1 MATIGE
7 GQPQA
12 LRSQVQPAYLG
23 TGDPGYSGGG
33 TVMASDP
40 QSMMSNYENIF
51 GPAVRDIK
59 WDEQRHKRHQ
69 RWHLPDALK
78 GTNSFLTDR
87 VDGLI
92 TDATS
97 SPFTKN
103 ILPYMY
109 MDQPDK
115 KIKWNVYSFDEGI
128 ASRVPYEAAAR
139 VLPQSKRSFAGY
151 AVRQGLA
158 IAMEHNFMMS
168 PQGMDNFRK
177 QLMQLVGSIQLTN
190 DLDVHMALL
199 YAPSYQ
205 KHMDEKY
212 FDTSRSVNQ
221 NCRMYV
227 DLFGFVQKNENALDY
242 LIEDAKNHLTAWGS
256 KPPTFMLCNG
266 SLTRQLTMTPEK
278 TNYITAGPDGK
289 RKLAQGPDL
298 PSYRGVSIINTRQFS
313 LEAGTAPRDMLRR
326 RVRVCEHYRIPWEPK
341 NLLKRYEFYDQSRD
355 SMFYLSW
362 HTLWK
367 ASFPPTAP
375 DLHAFFENLRE
386 EHTGLRPAQMGP
398 SRHCTFKDWHDR
410 RRINASAWLSSE
422 ERSLARMMG
431 IFGYTDS
438 QNYIKFERDLDF
450 VVEINNDDKPRMK
463 MVSFKTQK
471 VNDEALYYCYYL
483 ILLKLFV
490 RENFSN
496 ITHSREEET
505 ELQYKEMVE
514 RVLQDLCCT
523 TPMTTPE
530 VLRIINVFI
539 DDQARPAAGAGMP
552 GQDGGDGAGMQ
563 AGDGNGGNGAG
574 ADGMPNAAGDGAR
587 NAAPLSQKRQK
598 MRECEE
604 EMNAYLNEAKEAHNV
619 SHFMYN
625 LQKAGQKCLEIQN
638 IYRDA
643 HKQALTE
650 ADAEATRNALRQNP
664 PVFCDMDLVVFRQ
677 HTFSKEDNVKCIA
690 SDLLL
695 LRPCIEH
702 YMLGVILGRG
712 GGPEDLG
719 ATFWGQTELS
729 CYDDAQHGIWGMS
742 YKYHE
747 RAIVTNERNLIR
759 VYDVCFDGYCGGNDS
774 TILAWSKDNLEDFK
788 AKSSGLLDAYTGPS
802 MVVMSLPPTEEYMR
816 FPNPFILHTKV
827 HSAPTTMP
835 DRALR
840 SNNTYEHAPFLQPEG
855 RTPTLQ
861 AGVYGYYYHAA
872 GMDQWQQNHQAPGH
886 LAYNNETDPYMYSF
900 QGHMATILDGQR
912 EETQGSGHLGPNF
925 VGVASV
931 REGRGMMPR
940 GMPSLAHLV

>member
-1 MATIGE
+1 
-7 GQPQA
+7 
-12 LRSQVQPAYLG
+12 
-23 TGDPGYSGGG
+23 
-33 TVMASDP
+33 MASDP
-40 QSMMSNYENIF
+40 QNMMSNYENIF

-78 GTNSFLTDR
+78 GSNSFLTDR

-103 ILPYMY
+103 ILPYQY

-168 PQGMDNFRK
+168 PSGMDNFRK

-212 FDTSRSVNQ
+212 FDTARSVSQ
-221 NCRMYV
+221 NCRVYV
-227 DLFGFVQKNENALDY
+227 DLFGFMQKNENALDY

-298 PSYRGVSIINTRQFS
+298 PSYRGLQIINTRQFS

-362 HTLWK
+362 ENLWK
-367 ASFPPTAP
+367 ASFPPTPSDLLAFKHDYTYEEQAP
-375 DLHAFFENLRE
+375 VQATMGRTTGSDFAAWCGQGAPRNVAFTTLLSWE
-386 EHTGLRPAQMGP
+386 EFA
-398 SRHCTFKDWHDR
+398 
-410 RRINASAWLSSE
+410 
-422 ERSLARMMG
+422 LARMLG
-431 IFGYTDS
+431 IFGNIGHHQGGYEADFFPEIT
-438 QNYIKFERDLDF
+438 RDLDF
-450 VVEINNDDKPRMK
+450 VVEIIANDAPRLK
-463 MVSFKTQK
+463 MVSLKK
-471 VNDEALYYCYYL
+471 EKANAEALHYCYYM
-483 ILLKLFV
+483 ILLKLFL
-490 RENFSN
+490 RNNFPHL
-496 ITHSREEET
+496 THGNEFPVLTQRDAAT
-505 ELQYKEMVE
+505 DRLYFLARH
-514 RVLQDLCCT
+514 RVMEDLLAL
-523 TPMTTPE
+523 TPP
-530 VLRIINVFI
+530 V
-539 DDQARPAAGAGMP
+539 AGAA
-552 GQDGGDGAGMQ
+552 DAADALMQ
-563 AGDGNGGNGAG
+563 AAMG
-574 ADGMPNAAGDGAR
+574 ADNEAKLAPLRLEVSAALNSTDNAETVSAFLEAFQLAIAKAAEIDAIWEKAHRDATATATGAR
-587 NAAPLSQKRQK
+587 NAQDMALFADKDNYPHVHIS
-598 MRECEE
+598 
-604 EMNAYLNEAKEAHNV
+604 NE
-619 SHFMYN
+619 
-625 LQKAGQKCLEIQN
+625 
-638 IYRDA
+638 
-643 HKQALTE
+643 TE
-650 ADAEATRNALRQNP
+650 SAR
-664 PVFCDMDLVVFRQ
+664 FRQ
-677 HTFSKEDNVKCIA
+677 HHFTKEHNVKCIA

-702 YMLGVILGRG
+702 YMLAVILGRG
-712 GGPEDLG
+712 GGPEELG

-729 CYDDAQHGIWGMS
+729 CYDDSQHGIWGMS

-759 VYDVCFDGYCGGNDS
+759 VYDVCFDGYCGGNDAN
-774 TILAWSKDNLEDFK
+774 ILSWSRHHLEDFK
-788 AKSSGLLDAYTGPS
+788 SKATSLSDAYTGPS
-802 MVVMSLPPTEEYMR
+802 MLVMTLPPSTDVMHA
-816 FPNPFILHTKV
+816 FPNPLVLHTKLPN
-827 HSAPTTMP
+827 APTAVP
-835 DRALR
+835 DRNLR
-840 SNNTYEHAPFLQPEG
+840 SNNTHQHAPFLLG
-855 RTPTLQ
+855 GTHTSLQ
-861 AGVYGYYYHAA
+861 ARVYGYYYRAA
-872 GMDQWQQNHQAPGH
+872 AMDQWTQTREAAGH
-886 LAYNNETDPYMYSF
+886 LAYQNETDPYMYSF
-900 QGHMATILDGQR
+900 HGHMATILDGQR

-940 GMPSLAHLV
+940 GMPTLAHLV

>member
-1 MATIGE
+1 MSMSE
-7 GQPQA
+7 GGPHA
-12 LRSQVQPAYLG
+12 LRSQVEPAYLG
-23 TGDPGYSGGG
+23 TADPGYNGGG
-33 TVMASDP
+33 TVLANDP
-40 QSMMSNYENIF
+40 QRMMSNYENIF

-92 TDATS
+92 TDSTS

-103 ILPYMY
+103 ILPYEY
-109 MDQPDK
+109 MENPDK
-115 KIKWNVYSFDEGI
+115 KIKWNVYSFDEGV

-168 PQGMDNFRK
+168 PAGMDNFRK

-212 FDTSRSVNQ
+212 FDSSRSVSQ

-227 DLFGFVQKNENALDY
+227 DLFGFMQKNENALDY

-266 SLTRQLTMTPEK
+266 ALTRQLTMTPEK

-298 PSYRGVSIINTRQFS
+298 PSYRGLQVINTRQFS

-326 RVRVCEHYRIPWEPK
+326 RVRVCEHYRIPWELK

-362 HTLWK
+362 DNLWK
-367 ASFPPTAP
+367 ASFPQTSNN
-375 DLHAFFENLRE
+375 LLAFM
-386 EHTGLRPAQMGP
+386 EHTPHMDGLHVPQATMGRTAN
-398 SRHCTFKDWHDR
+398 SGF
-410 RRINASAWLSSE
+410 SAWVAGAGGQPNLMFSTMLSWE
-422 ERSLARMMG
+422 EFFLATMLG
-431 IFGYTDS
+431 IFG
-438 QNYIKFERDLDF
+438 NVGPRNGRNMPGHFPLIERDLEF
-450 VVEINNDDKPRMK
+450 VVEILTDDKPRLK
-463 MVSFKTQK
+463 MFRLKAEK
-471 VNDEALYYCYYL
+471 ANGEALHYCFYM
-483 ILLKLFV
+483 ILLKLFLKD
-490 RENFSN
+490 NFPL
-496 ITHSREEET
+496 THGRDADT
-505 ELQYKEMVE
+505 EALYNLMKK
-514 RVLQDLCCT
+514 RVLTEFLDRTAMRNYDNQDANGNMT
-523 TPMTTPE
+523 GDVTPANAQL
-530 VLRIINVFI
+530 VLVLQERTFV
-539 DDQARPAAGAGMP
+539 G
-552 GQDGGDGAGMQ
+552 
-563 AGDGNGGNGAG
+563 
-574 ADGMPNAAGDGAR
+574 
-587 NAAPLSQKRQK
+587 
-598 MRECEE
+598 
-604 EMNAYLNEAKEAHNV
+604 
-619 SHFMYN
+619 FM
-625 LQKAGQKCLEIQN
+625 KAFQ
-638 IYRDA
+638 
-643 HKQALTE
+643 TE
-650 ADAEATRNALRQNP
+650 AIRVVPAVKLQNEIPHVHGLAE
-664 PVFCDMDLVVFRQ
+664 
-677 HTFSKEDNVKCIA
+677 FSTGDCSVKYFA
-690 SDLLL
+690 SDLFV

-702 YMLGVILGRG
+702 YMLAVILGRG
-712 GGPEDLG
+712 GGKEELG

-729 CYDDAQHGIWGMS
+729 CYDDSQHGIWGMS

-759 VYDVCFDGYCGGNDS
+759 VFDVCFDGYCGGNDGN
-774 TILAWSKDNLEDFK
+774 ILAWDKQSLEDFK
-788 AKSSGLLDAYTGPS
+788 SKATSLSDAYTGPS
-802 MVVMSLPPTEEYMR
+802 MLVMALPPHTDAMHQ
-816 FPNPFILHTKV
+816 FPNPLVLHTKLF
-827 HSAPTTMP
+827 APLPTVP
-835 DRALR
+835 ERNLR
-840 SNNTYEHAPFLQPEG
+840 SNNTLQHAPFLLDTSVQPI
-855 RTPTLQ
+855 TAQ
-861 AGVYGYYYHAA
+861 AQVYAFYYHAA
-872 GMDQWQQNHQAPGH
+872 GMHEWTQTHQAAGH
-886 LAYNNETDPYMYSF
+886 LAYQNETDPYMFSF
-900 QGHMATILDGQR
+900 HGHMATILDGQR

-940 GMPSLAHLV
+940 GMPTLAHLV

>member
-1 MATIGE
+1 M
-7 GQPQA
+7 
-12 LRSQVQPAYLG
+12 G
-23 TGDPGYSGGG
+23 TADPGYNGGG
-33 TVMASDP
+33 TVMANDP
-40 QSMMSNYENIF
+40 HSMMTNYENIF

-78 GTNSFLTDR
+78 GTNAFLTDR

-92 TDATS
+92 TDSTS

-212 FDTSRSVNQ
+212 YDTSRSVSQ

-227 DLFGFVQKNENALDY
+227 DLFGFMQKNENALDY
-242 LIEDAKNHLTAWGS
+242 LIEDAKNHLTSWGS

-298 PSYRGVSIINTRQFS
+298 PSYRGLSFINTRQFS

-326 RVRVCEHYRIPWEPK
+326 RVRVSEHYRIPWETN

-355 SMFYLSW
+355 SMFYHSW
-362 HTLWK
+362 LNLWK
-367 ASFPPTAP
+367 ASFPPTAQ
-375 DLHAFFENLRE
+375 DLNLFMR
-386 EHTGLRPAQMGP
+386 GDKRY
-398 SRHCTFKDWHDR
+398 
-410 RRINASAWLSSE
+410 
-422 ERSLARMMG
+422 ERSLMKTLNYDTHAAIIENDLNKDFSTWLSLEEQYLAMMMG
-431 IFGYTDS
+431 IFDCGPS
-438 QNYIKFERDLDF
+438 VGGQNNYPMIIRSLDF
-450 VVEINNDDKPRMK
+450 VVQTYQKCEDKARVK
-463 MVSFKTQK
+463 TVSFQVKKQQH
-471 VNDEALYYCYYL
+471 ALRYFFYL
-483 ILLKLFV
+483 IILKQFL
-490 RENFSN
+490 RDNFQQ
-496 ITHSREEET
+496 THERDDETEEEW
-505 ELQYKEMVE
+505 KNSKI
-514 RVLQDLCCT
+514 RVLQHLVDFKPIFSERATQILNNFT
-523 TPMTTPE
+523 HRVDADGILIEDEEDNE
-530 VLRIINVFI
+530 V
-539 DDQARPAAGAGMP
+539 DAAAQNAD
-552 GQDGGDGAGMQ
+552 GQQ
-563 AGDGNGGNGAG
+563 NGNGVADAGNAG
-574 ADGMPNAAGDGAR
+574 GNQANALIEHNSVIKLRFQIQRHVDDASAADN
-587 NAAPLSQKRQK
+587 L
-598 MRECEE
+598 
-604 EMNAYLNEAKEAHNV
+604 
-619 SHFMYN
+619 SHFLFDFQQAVDKWKKIKHYYN
-625 LQKAGQKCLEIQN
+625 RVLEIARSDSMINEHDKNTLSEAYTADN
-638 IYRDA
+638 I
-643 HKQALTE
+643 E
-650 ADAEATRNALRQNP
+650 
-664 PVFCDMDLVVFRQ
+664 DLLPHYSFQ
-677 HTFSKEDNVKCIA
+677 KEDTVACIA
-690 SDLLL
+690 SDLLIF
-695 LRPCIEH
+695 RPCIEH
-702 YMLGVILGRG
+702 YMLGVIMGRG
-712 GGPEDLG
+712 GGPEELG

-729 CYDDAQHGIWGMS
+729 CYDDSQHGIWGMS

-759 VYDVCFDGYCGGNDS
+759 VYDICFDGYCGGNDS
-774 TILAWSKDNLEDFK
+774 TILQWSRDALEDFK
-788 AKSSGLLDAYTGPS
+788 AKSSGLNEAYTGPS
-802 MVVMSLPPTEEYMR
+802 MLIMSLPPDSNPLR
-816 FPNPFILHTKV
+816 AFPNPMIFHTKV
-827 HSAPTTMP
+827 HTQPSAVP
-835 DRALR
+835 DRNLR
-840 SNNTYEHAPFLQPEG
+840 SNNYDAHIPFLMTDDPSTQ
-855 RTPTLQ
+855 TKI
-861 AGVYGYYYHAA
+861 YDYYYRAA
-872 GMDQWQQNHQAPGH
+872 GLDSWSQSHQSAGH
-886 LAYNNETDPYMYSF
+886 LAYQNETDPYMYSF
-900 QGHMATILDGQR
+900 QGHMATILDGHR
-912 EETQGSGHLGPNF
+912 EEIQGSGHLGPNF

-940 GMPSLAHLV
+940 GMPTLAHLV